1 MEIVRR
7 IVRMNKKPIVG
18 LSIFAVVFSLIMG
31 VQATLANHRS
41 EQNRQHRQQQV
52 ASNEA
57 LPRNRQHQPAVS
69 TNDGQVSVE
78 SSSVAVSRVK
88 VSSTLLEDVQMSS
101 GTDERQCHWVRGG
114 YNSGHDTDGNLKWFH
129 DPANAKICKNN
140 NSPTGWVKVAGG
152 TTGRKCFNPYQPK
165 GHAPGEVA
173 KGKVVMVRSFE
184 ELNVQVRAVANV
196 TVRGEEECPDGS
208 TISGRA
214 SAQAAASDRVDSRT
228 IAGSP
233 NETEQMRQD
242 MGQEVFSEA
251 VSKAEAKLDLECPEV
266 EAKPAVVE
274 KTEEPV
280 QNVVEEDEEIEDI
293 DQVVVEDEPTP
304 VAVKES
310 DELEPVDVDD
320 EEVAVT
326 GKGEVENLPDTGPGN
341 IAVAFVGASSLSSVL
356 YSVVM
361 RRFGL

>member
-1 MEIVRR
+1 M
-7 IVRMNKKPIVG
+7 P
-18 LSIFAVVFSLIMG
+18 
-31 VQATLANHRS
+31 
-41 EQNRQHRQQQV
+41 
-52 ASNEA
+52 
-57 LPRNRQHQPAVS
+57 HQTAAS

-88 VSSTLLEDVQMSS
+88 VSSTILEDVQMSS

-114 YNSGHDTDGNLKWFH
+114 YNSGHDADGNLKWFH
-129 DPANAKICKNN
+129 DSANARICKNN

-184 ELNVQVRAVANV
+184 ELNVQARAVAHV
-196 TVRGEEECPDGS
+196 TVRGEEQCPDGS

-214 SAQAAASDRVDSRT
+214 SAQATASERVNTRMLASSPGD
-228 IAGSP
+228 IA
-233 NETEQMRQD
+233 QMRKN

-266 EAKPAVVE
+266 QAKPAVVE

-280 QNVVEEDEEIEDI
+280 QNVVEEDEEIEDV
-293 DQVVVEDEPTP
+293 DQFVEDEPSP

-310 DELEPVDVDD
+310 DELEPVEVDG
-320 EEVAVT
+320 ETATT

-341 IAVAFVGASSLSSVL
+341 IAAAFVGASSLSSVL

-361 RRFGL
+361 RRFSL